1 MRKMMMVA
9 IWIAL
14 LGCSSAYY
22 GTMEKLGYH
31 KRDLMVNR
39 VESARD
45 AQEDAKE
52 EFESALEKFS
62 SVLQFDGGKL
72 EDKYNQL
79 KSAYDRSNA
88 RAETVRERIGSV

>member
-1 MRKMMMVA
+1 MRKMGMFIGLM
-9 IWIAL
+9 AL

-45 AQEDAKE
+45 AQEEAKE
-52 EFESALEKFS
+52 EFELALEKFS
-62 SVLQFDGGKL
+62 SVLQ
-72 EDKYNQL
+72 
-79 KSAYDRSNA
+79 
-88 RAETVRERIGSV
+88 